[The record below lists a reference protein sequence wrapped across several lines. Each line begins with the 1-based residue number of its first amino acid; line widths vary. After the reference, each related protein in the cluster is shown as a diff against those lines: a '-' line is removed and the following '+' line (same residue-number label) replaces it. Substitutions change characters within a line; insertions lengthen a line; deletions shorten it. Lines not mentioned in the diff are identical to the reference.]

1 MVSSRN
7 LYPSSCSKWFL
18 LTLNDY
24 YFFRNIE
31 THNQAKMSETL
42 GLTYYGYDSIKLE
55 QIFLSTVTILE
66 LKGKPRKIWSY
77 KKYSILE
84 FVTSWMSRKI
94 LNLCDTKIHRL
105 CGYLSTLQ
113 KLYCVINLGNLNSA
127 TCQTQSFTQSSKVF
141 TANTAFR
148 TLRSQTRTSLD
159 TSSLRTRFRGVE
171 ICCTNSWRRKVI
183 NSFTQW

>member
-1 MVSSRN
+1 MSYVSKHRRAIPHLDKFSILLEAKNPKQPNHNMVRSRN

-55 QIFLSTVTILE
+55 QVFLSTVTILE

-77 KKYSILE
+77 KKYTILE

-105 CGYLSTLQ
+105 CGYLSTL
-113 KLYCVINLGNLNSA
+113 
-127 TCQTQSFTQSSKVF
+127 
-141 TANTAFR
+141 
-148 TLRSQTRTSLD
+148 
-159 TSSLRTRFRGVE
+159 
-171 ICCTNSWRRKVI
+171 
-183 NSFTQW
+183 